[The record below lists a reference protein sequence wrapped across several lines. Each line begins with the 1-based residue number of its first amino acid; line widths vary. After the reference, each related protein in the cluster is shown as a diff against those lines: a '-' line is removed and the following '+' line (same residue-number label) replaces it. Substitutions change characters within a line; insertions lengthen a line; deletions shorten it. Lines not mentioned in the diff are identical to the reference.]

1 MFHIAADEPAQLAIA
16 RWLSGGTRWNMFDHS
31 TWRPGMA
38 TLMVPLFWIT
48 DDTATIMRGGLLIA
62 AALGG
67 VGAVVLARLAARIT
81 PMTPLACVL
90 SAGVVALAPSSL
102 SATAFVWA
110 EGLVTVTFLGS
121 LALVI
126 AFYDHGRHSA
136 GIAAIVLSVV
146 GFTAH
151 GRLLPMVAVVALL
164 VIGRSVVERRWK
176 QALTFCLVA
185 GGWAVLG
192 AGYAT
197 WIFRNV
203 WDEPGS
209 SNTVGTVMKRLP
221 NVTDNV
227 QSAIGQTW
235 YQLVAT
241 AGLFGIGGA
250 VLARAAVRRRPR
262 PTGTL
267 DVDVEIELAEALS
280 PLPPVVAPVISP
292 RHARLVLACTVPL
305 VGVSMV
311 FMSGRTRSDH
321 RIYGRYNDAVLWPL
335 LIVAIAWLVQLRR
348 AHRPTRPVVALV
360 TLGAATIGAGYAVL
374 EFNRDAF
381 AESAGV
387 RPMVAGLMPVLGT
400 RGTIPVLRLSIVA
413 VVVLVLVLAA
423 ALSTRRGAGLAALGV
438 VALVGGGIR
447 THEALN
453 TRLNSWEPTTQV
465 REIDE
470 LIPPDA
476 TLGVKFVRDAD
487 YPKVE
492 WDDQRRRIQLYQFS
506 LPGHLVLRDSGV
518 DDAVGPY
525 VFAPVGDR
533 ELTAAGAK
541 VIWKDPKIQ
550 YALWQ
555 EPTAPA
561 PDATGTS

>member
-1 MFHIAADEPAQLAIA
+1 M
-16 RWLSGGTRWNMFDHS
+16 
-31 TWRPGMA
+31 
-38 TLMVPLFWIT
+38 
-48 DDTATIMRGGLLIA
+48 
-62 AALGG
+62 
-67 VGAVVLARLAARIT
+67 
-81 PMTPLACVL
+81 
-90 SAGVVALAPSSL
+90 
-102 SATAFVWA
+102 
-110 EGLVTVTFLGS
+110 
-121 LALVI
+121 
-126 AFYDHGRHSA
+126 
-136 GIAAIVLSVV
+136 
-146 GFTAH
+146 
-151 GRLLPMVAVVALL
+151 
-164 VIGRSVVERRWK
+164 
-176 QALTFCLVA
+176 
-185 GGWAVLG
+185 
-192 AGYAT
+192 
-197 WIFRNV
+197 
-203 WDEPGS
+203 
-209 SNTVGTVMKRLP
+209 
-221 NVTDNV
+221 
-227 QSAIGQTW
+227 
-235 YQLVAT
+235 
-241 AGLFGIGGA
+241 
-250 VLARAAVRRRPR
+250 
-262 PTGTL
+262 
-267 DVDVEIELAEALS
+267 
-280 PLPPVVAPVISP
+280 
-292 RHARLVLACTVPL
+292 LACTVPL

-335 LIVAIAWLVQLRR
+335 LIVAIAWLVQMRR
-348 AHRPTRPVVALV
+348 AHRPARPLVALV

-453 TRLNSWEPTTQV
+453 TRLNSWEPTTEV
-465 REIDE
+465 REIDD

-476 TLGVKFVRDAD
+476 TLGVKFVREAD

-506 LPGHLVLRDSGV
+506 LPGHLVLRDRGV